1 MPDESQEMQTIVLKL
16 KAFTKEQLAKQLE
29 IVQDLLDHTNFEDI
43 TCTHYIKEKRGFR
56 CCARITA
63 RAAIPDYHQFASD
76 LAKLSIGPINDLPAA
91 CCLPTFHS
99 LYIR

>member
-1 MPDESQEMQTIVLKL
+1 MPDDSQEMQTIVLKL
-16 KAFTKEQLAKQLE
+16 KAFTDEQLAKQLV
-29 IVQDLLDHTNFEDI
+29 IVQDLLDHTSFEDI

-63 RAAIPDYHQFASD
+63 RAAIPDYLQFASE
-76 LAKLSIGPINDLPAA
+76 LATLSWGPIDDLPAA

-99 LYIR
+99 IYIR